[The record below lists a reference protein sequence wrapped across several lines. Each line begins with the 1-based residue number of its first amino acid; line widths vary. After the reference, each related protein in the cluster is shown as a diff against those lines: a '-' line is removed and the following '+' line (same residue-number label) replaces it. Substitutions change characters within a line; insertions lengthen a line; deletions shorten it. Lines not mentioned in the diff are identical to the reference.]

1 MVSLRWKILIR
12 LIFLSGVL
20 NGTASRSLHS
30 PPVAFEEIERRVSGP
45 LQYSHT
51 TSQQQFSS
59 NNSRQRPSVAPS
71 ESSTRDGS
79 LPGDNA
85 DLIARPMSAAHTV
98 PYRHKA
104 LPPIQPQQ
112 SRRNGSVPSS
122 SKPDPLLENQ
132 RRIARFIKHIK

>member
-1 MVSLRWKILIR
+1 MLN
-12 LIFLSGVL
+12 FSGVL
-20 NGTASRSLHS
+20 NGTAPRSLHS

-51 TSQQQFSS
+51 SSQQQFSS
-59 NNSRQRPSVAPS
+59 NNTRQRPSVAPS
-71 ESSTRDGS
+71 ESSTCDGS

-85 DLIARPMSAAHTV
+85 DSIARPMSAAHTV

-104 LPPIQPQQ
+104 LPPIQSQPQQ
-112 SRRNGSVPSS
+112 HRRNGSVPSS
-122 SKPDPLLENQ
+122 NKPDQLLENQ